1 MPTKSIPELFG
12 FEPVER
18 RRVEASFDGG
28 QMTSDGGAL
37 LLGRTA
43 RAIGLIDR
51 FAGCF
56 VDHRNPELIEHE
68 IETLVGQRVYG
79 IALGYEDLID
89 HDQLRHGC
97 WRRWAASSRRGGRAA
112 RRWRARAR

>member
-1 MPTKSIPELFG
+1 MQTECIADLPR

-51 FAGCF
+51 F
-56 VDHRNPELIEHE
+56 
-68 IETLVGQRVYG
+68 
-79 IALGYEDLID
+79 
-89 HDQLRHGC
+89 
-97 WRRWAASSRRGGRAA
+97 GGMLH
-112 RRWRARAR
+112 

>member
-1 MPTKSIPELFG
+1 MQTECIPDLFG

-56 VDHRNPELIEHE
+56 VDHRN
-68 IETLVGQRVYG
+68 G
-79 IALGYEDLID
+79 AD
-89 HDQLRHGC
+89 
-97 WRRWAASSRRGGRAA
+97 
-112 RRWRARAR
+112 RARS